1 MNALE
6 KETGTAVLFAVNKEF
21 GKSVDWLLTGKA
33 FVESKKFARV
43 TEIYSCLL

>member
-6 KETGTAVLFAVNKEF
+6 KELGAAVLFAINKEF

-33 FVESKKFARV
+33 FVEPKKSSP
-43 TEIYSCLL
+43 E